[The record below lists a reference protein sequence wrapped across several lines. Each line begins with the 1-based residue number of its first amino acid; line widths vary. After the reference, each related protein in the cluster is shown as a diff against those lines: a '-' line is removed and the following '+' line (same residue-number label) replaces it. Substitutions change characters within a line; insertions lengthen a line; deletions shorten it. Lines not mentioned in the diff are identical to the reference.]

1 MSKEPKLKPC
11 PFCGNK
17 DIACVVTL
25 SYVEINCRK
34 CKATI
39 LRSLAM
45 GKYDCLA
52 DSEENIKPVAI
63 QAWNTRTQKEGAD

>member
-1 MSKEPKLKPC
+1 MEELKPC
-11 PFCGNK
+11 PFCGNA

-25 SYVEINCRK
+25 SYVEIHCRK

-39 LRSLAM
+39 LRGLAM

-52 DSEENIKPVAI
+52 DIEENIKPVAVN
-63 QAWNTRTQKEGAD
+63 AWNIRAERGDTE